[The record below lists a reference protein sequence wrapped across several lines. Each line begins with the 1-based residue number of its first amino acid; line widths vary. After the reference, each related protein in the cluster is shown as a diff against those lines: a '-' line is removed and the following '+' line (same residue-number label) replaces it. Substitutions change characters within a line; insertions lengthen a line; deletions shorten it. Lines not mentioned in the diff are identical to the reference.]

1 MISKIAV
8 SAGRAVYEPMAESA
22 SAETDSAT
30 EFWLLCRAGSHC
42 FALPMPHVIEIMRM
56 LPIKSLVG
64 APPQVRGI
72 CMIRGAPVP
81 VIDAGLL
88 FDEQGARC
96 ERLVTV
102 RTGDRT
108 IAFATEAVLAV
119 EKIRGQA
126 LEELP
131 PLLSN
136 IGGLEAITALDE
148 ELVFFL
154 RTARIIP
161 DDFRVDHLA
170 GGDEA

>member
-8 SAGRAVYEPMAESA
+8 NAGGVVYEPTAESA
-22 SAETDSAT
+22 NAETDSAR

-64 APPQVRGI
+64 APPQVRGLCI
-72 CMIRGAPVP
+72 IRGTPVP

-88 FDEQGARC
+88 FDEQGSSC

-102 RTGDRT
+102 RTGERT
-108 IAFATEAVLAV
+108 IAFATGAVLAV

-131 PLLSN
+131 PLLNN
-136 IGGLEAITALDE
+136 IGSLEAITALDE
-148 ELVFFL
+148 ELVFLL
-154 RTARIIP
+154 RIARIIP
-161 DDFRVDHLA
+161 DDFRVDHFAA
-170 GGDEA
+170 GVEA